1 MNIVERT
8 NYHMNKVFYFLKE
21 NYRMFYFD
29 MFLDCL
35 IHFIFDL
42 TKSLYLP
49 IVLTKNQ
56 EQPDGTEFLG
66 MLPKMLLL
74 KFKLRKE
81 RFPVS
86 INI

>member
-1 MNIVERT
+1 MTVVERT

-21 NYRMFYFD
+21 NYRMFDYD
-29 MFLDCL
+29 MFLHCL
-35 IHFIFDL
+35 THFIFDL
-42 TKSLYLP
+42 TKCMYVPS
-49 IVLTKNQ
+49 VLTKNQ
-56 EQPDGTEFLG
+56 EQPDGTEFLR
-66 MLPKMLLL
+66 MLPKVSLL